1 MNTLNQALLAF
12 WQEESGLT
20 AVEYAVAGAV
30 IVTATV
36 AVFNNLGTAVGNRI
50 TAITTAIT
58 PAA

>member
-1 MNTLNQALLAF
+1 MKTFIKPLLTF
-12 WQEESGLT
+12 WHEESGLT

-36 AVFNNLGTAVGNRI
+36 AVFNNLGNAVGNRI